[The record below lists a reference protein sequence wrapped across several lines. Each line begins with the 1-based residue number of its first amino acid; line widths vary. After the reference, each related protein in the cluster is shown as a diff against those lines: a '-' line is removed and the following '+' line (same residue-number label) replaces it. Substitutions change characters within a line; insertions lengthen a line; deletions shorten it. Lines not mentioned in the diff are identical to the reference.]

1 MEERGVRLLEIIRQ
15 GLFLQT
21 KQLSTQALGDR
32 SQYIGM
38 SDIAAY
44 LNCQRAA
51 ALTKVSAPDH
61 SPDLSSLLTRARGH
75 WFENGIADVLCGL
88 GLSHVRQLEVSVW
101 HNNTPIKAHLDFVLV
116 STHPKPTVRILEIK
130 SCQKL
135 PKVLYPSYE
144 MQVYG
149 QVGLLERHWTK
160 PDFNYTDDK
169 GVCRFE
175 NLTFPEAGQKLWGI
189 DLPEDVT
196 SVDIEAWVLC
206 LSMTEAKVFGP
217 YKPDQDILD
226 MGLDAGVELWEITEQ
241 LKAGAVDSATIP
253 TSTGFHPLC
262 EFCNWKTDCPKFR
275 GELHPELEQEL
286 NELSQWRQ
294 KKASLE
300 LKIKER
306 ESAMKRWY
314 ELANLHG
321 SWVQAGHQRFKS
333 SEIPGRKKLDKYG
346 LEEELTAI
354 FKMEGIEGIDVSAL
368 IERHEEVGEPSTR
381 LYFSG
386 TP

>member
-61 SPDLSSLLTRARGH
+61 SPNLSSLLTRARGH
-75 WFENGIADVLCGL
+75 WFESGIADALREL
-88 GLSHVRQLEVSVW
+88 GLSHVRQLEIFVW
-101 HNNTPIKAHLDFVLV
+101 HDKTPIKAHLDFVLV

-135 PKVLYPSYE
+135 PEVLYPSYE

-149 QVGLLERHWTK
+149 QVGLLERKWTS
-160 PDFNYTDDK
+160 PDFSYTDGK
-169 GVCRFE
+169 GVWQFGG
-175 NLTFPEAGQKLWGI
+175 LTFPEAAKKLWGI

-196 SVDIEAWVLC
+196 TVDIEAWVLC

-217 YKPDQDILD
+217 YKPAQDILD
-226 MGLDAGVELWEITEQ
+226 MGLDAGVELWRITNQ
-241 LKAGAVDSATIP
+241 LRAGIVDSAAIP

-262 EFCNWKTDCPKFR
+262 EFCNWKTDCPKFK
-275 GELHPELEQEL
+275 GELHPELEHEL
-286 NELSQWRQ
+286 DELSRWKRE
-294 KKASLE
+294 KADLE

-321 SWVQAGHQRFKS
+321 NWVQAGHHRFKS
-333 SEIPGRKKLDKYG
+333 SELPGRKKLDKYG
-346 LEEELTAI
+346 LEDELTDI
-354 FKMEGIEGIDVSAL
+354 FRREGIEGIDVSDL
-368 IERHEEVGEPSTR
+368 IDRHEEVGTPSTR
-381 LYFSG
+381 LYFSD
-386 TP
+386 TH